1 MDSAPPLIGP
11 MLHLSLSARARA
23 YSVLLSYCKAQ
34 KNLTWSQQEGSAQQ
48 VKTLAAKR
56 DDVSSD
62 PRSHVVER
70 TKPERFPLTLAVA
83 FEWPFHTQNKRV
95 WVRACSRAHAVW
107 ALPS

>member
-1 MDSAPPLIGP
+1 

-34 KNLTWSQQEGSAQQ
+34 KNLAWSQHHGLAQQ
-48 VKTLAAKR
+48 VKALAAKC
-56 DDVSSD
+56 DDMSSD
-62 PRSHVVER
+62 PGTHVVER
-70 TKPERFPLTLAVA
+70 PKPESFPLTLAVA

-95 WVRACSRAHAVW
+95 WVRACSRVHAVW